1 MARTGKLAKTHS
13 GVRSEFQRLIKEEVA
28 DPRDLGRVLKDGYR
42 FKEMADYW
50 TDPEDTISDRDAAAM
65 IEAAS
70 RLVDRVAVLLSIP
83 HPGTNG

>member
-1 MARTGKLAKTHS
+1 
-13 GVRSEFQRLIKEEVA
+13 
-28 DPRDLGRVLKDGYR
+28 
-42 FKEMADYW
+42 MADYW
-50 TDPEDTISDRDAAAM
+50 TDPEETISDRDAAAM